1 MFGKLLWVAVLAGSA
16 LAQVIIKHPVRGAD
30 VAAGAAFTIQ
40 LGIPV
45 RATSEPFIFFSPP
58 PLARVLTD
66 RH

>member
-45 RATSEPFIFFSPP
+45 RATSQSSSFSFPHHHWP
-58 PLARVLTD
+58 GF
-66 RH
+66 